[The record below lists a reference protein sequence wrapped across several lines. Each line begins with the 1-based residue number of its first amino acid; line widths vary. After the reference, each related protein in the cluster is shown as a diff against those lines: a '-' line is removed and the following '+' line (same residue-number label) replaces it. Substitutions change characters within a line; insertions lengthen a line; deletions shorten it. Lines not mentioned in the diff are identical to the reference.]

1 MRVWTASLAAGL
13 TLIAAKGAC
22 AYTCQTVTSD
32 IIIQPKALAVQRDL
46 PVGSLISEVVSD
58 VVTTF
63 HCSNE
68 APALKFQQA
77 GIKGYGEYAG
87 NFNGKRVWKTNI
99 EGIGYAVGITPM
111 NGCATGATFYVTGG
125 NPDNIDQNL
134 YCSNNGILPSQ
145 PMKAKAVIKFF
156 KTARNTGVGSVDA
169 KQVGSFILENNRSTW
184 VSPEPKIS
192 IASFSVSTLSCTLG
206 STAINVKM
214 GDVPVGAF
222 KGVGTWPDSARTKAF
237 DIPLTCSQGASINLK
252 LDGTVYDA
260 TKGML
265 KLDEATNPAKG
276 VAIQLLYDDQ
286 PVELAKSFKWQT
298 ASEDGTYAIPLKARY
313 VQTDSSITPGA
324 ANGSATF
331 TLTYQ

>member
-1 MRVWTASLAAGL
+1 MRVWCARLAASLLCIG
-13 TLIAAKGAC
+13 AKSAF
-22 AYTCQTVTSD
+22 AYSCQTVTSD
-32 IIIQPKALAVQRDL
+32 TLLQPKAMSVQRDL
-46 PVGSLISEVVSD
+46 PVGSVIAEVVSD
-58 VVTTF
+58 VKSTF
-63 HCSNE
+63 RCTNSE
-68 APALKFQQA
+68 PRLSFQETGVKA
-77 GIKGYGEYAG
+77 FGTYVGD
-87 NFNGKRVWKTNI
+87 FDGKRVYSTNI
-99 EGIGYAVGITPM
+99 EGIGYAVAGTPISQCAGKTYWVDGIETTNVDHNVYCKV
-111 NGCATGATFYVTGG
+111 NGMFGV
-125 NPDNIDQNL
+125 
-134 YCSNNGILPSQ
+134 Q
-145 PMKAKAVIKFF
+145 PMTAKAVVRFY
-156 KTARNTGVGSVDA
+156 KTAATTGTGTITA
-169 KQVGSFILENNRSTW
+169 RQVGSFILKNDKSTW
-184 VSPEPKIS
+184 FTPEAKIS
-192 IASFSVSTLSCTLG
+192 ISAFDVSSVSCTLG

-252 LDGTVYDA
+252 LDGTAYDT

-276 VAIQLLYDDQ
+276 VAIQLLYDNQ

-313 VQTDSSITPGA
+313 VQTDSNITPGA